1 MNTKILAGL
10 GLAAMLAGPAAAAD
24 LAYPAPAQTYAVAVP
39 FSWTGFYLGGNVG
52 YGWGKADASPDID
65 GFIGGLQAGYNY
77 QVGSFVIGAETDI
90 QYSNVSSSVF
100 NLDYFGTIRARAGVA
115 MDQFLVYGTGGFA
128 YGRGSYEFA
137 GLTNSQTNTGWTLG
151 VGAEYAIT
159 PNWTARLEY
168 SYLDLGTDTYATVNG
183 PLEVGLTTNLVRLG
197 ANYKF

>member
-1 MNTKILAGL
+1 MKTKIIAGL
-10 GLAAMLAGPAAAAD
+10 ALAAMLASPAAAAD
-24 LAYPAPAQTYAVAVP
+24 LAYPAPAQAYAVAVP
-39 FSWTGFYLGGNVG
+39 FTWTGFYLGGNVG
-52 YGWGKADASPDID
+52 YGWGSADNSPDID

-100 NLDYFGTIRARAGVA
+100 NLDYYGTIRARAGVA

-159 PNWTARLEY
+159 PNWIARLEY
-168 SYLDLGTDTYATVNG
+168 SYLDFGKDTYATVNG
-183 PLEVGLTTNLVRLG
+183 PLDVGLTTNVVRLG